1 MRKQTASSAYKYPLL
16 IRHLLDAALV
26 VSPDQEIVSGDLRRY
41 SYRTFCRRIARL
53 ADGLASLGIGHGD
66 TVAVMDWD
74 CHRYLECFFGIPMM
88 GATLH
93 TINIRLSPEQIL
105 YTIND
110 AGDDAILVHPDFVPI
125 IDQIHDRIERPVR
138 LILLTDESM
147 PCGPLPA
154 RFDGEYETLLASAD
168 PDFGFGDF
176 DEDTVATTFY
186 TTGTTGE
193 PKGVFYSH
201 RQLVLHT
208 MGIVLGLSP
217 LDDPVRLGKGD
228 VYMPM
233 TPMFHV
239 HGWGLPYA
247 ATMLGLKQV
256 YPGRYEPARLIRY
269 LIRERVTFSHCVP
282 TIMHM
287 LLGAPEAQDA
297 DFSGLKVIIGGSA
310 LPQGL
315 SQLAIEKGIQVFAA
329 YGMSETC
336 PFVTVAD
343 TRNMDY
349 ASLEPGDL
357 AIRGK
362 TGKPVPLVDLRVVD
376 EDMNDLPTD
385 GKSVGEVI
393 IRSPWLTQGYTGDP
407 EGSNRLWRSG
417 YLHTGDVGYID
428 DTGSLLITDRMK
440 DMIKSGGEWISSL
453 QLEDIA
459 SRCDGVAEAAAIGI
473 PDPQWGERPLLIVTR
488 SPEVAR
494 PVSAEDIRNAIRACV
509 ASGKLPRWA
518 VPERIEFVDAI
529 CKTSVGK
536 LDKKTLR
543 AHYSS
548 PSGNNP

>member
-1 MRKQTASSAYKYPLL
+1 MKKQTASHAYKYPLL

-26 VSPDQEIVSGDLRRY
+26 VSPDQEIVSGDLCRY
-41 SYRTFCRRIARL
+41 SYRTFRQRIARL
-53 ADGLASLGIGHGD
+53 AGGLASLGIGYGN

-74 CHRYLECFFGIPMM
+74 CHRYLECFFGVPMM

-93 TINIRLSPEQIL
+93 TINIRFSPEQIL
-105 YTIND
+105 YTINH
-110 AGDDAILVHPDFVPI
+110 AGDDAILVHSDFIPVI
-125 IDQIHDRIERPVR
+125 ERILDRIERPVR
-138 LILLTDESM
+138 LVLLTDESTSS
-147 PCGPLPA
+147 GSLPDC
-154 RFDGEYETLLASAD
+154 FDGEYETLLAGAD
-168 PDFGFGDF
+168 PDFGFRDF

-186 TTGTTGE
+186 TTGTTGD

-217 LDDPVRLGKGD
+217 LDDPVRLGRSD

-256 YPGRYEPARLIRY
+256 YPGRYEPGRLIRY

-287 LLGAPEAQDA
+287 LLGAPEARDA

-310 LPQGL
+310 LPRGL
-315 SQLAIEKGIQVFAA
+315 SQIAIEKGIQIFAA

-343 TRNMDY
+343 TRNIDY
-349 ASLEPGDL
+349 ASVGPGDL
-357 AIRGK
+357 AIRSK

-385 GKSVGEVI
+385 GKTVGEVI
-393 IRSPWLTQGYTGDP
+393 VRTPWLTQGYTGDP
-407 EGSNRLWRSG
+407 EGSDRLWRGG

-459 SRCDGVAEAAAIGI
+459 SQCDGVAEAAAIGI

-488 SPEVAR
+488 SPECTR
-494 PVSAEDIRNAIRACV
+494 PVSDEDIRNAIRACV
-509 ASGKLPRWA
+509 ASGTLPRWA

-548 PSGNNP
+548 PAGNGR